1 MNPTWFEIPAVVVIL
16 MFVCIV
22 VVRAF
27 TAPVSGSDDPVDIF
41 MRRHIP
47 NDPSLNGPASGRE
60 PSNARGSSTYS
71 RERR

>member
-27 TAPVSGSDDPVDIF
+27 TAPVSGADDPVDIF
-41 MRRHIP
+41 MRRHLP
-47 NDPSLNGPASGRE
+47 NDSAFGRE
-60 PSNARGSSTYS
+60 SSNARESSTRS